1 MAKYIF
7 LFIWIVTFSVNAGER
22 GYYLFIWSNPE
33 GKEYFKEYRA
43 NERIYAVNKSCWNE
57 RAGNSIRIVYVDT
70 YPHGITDSLINS
82 FLAGNNK
89 SIINIRLSLN
99 NFSDDQIPHGFDGM
113 LIINKK
119 NEEIEIFTIPVVG
132 ANYSYKDKFL
142 VNVHD
147 FELFDGKIC
156 NALMPIDSYF
166 SP

>member
-1 MAKYIF
+1 
-7 LFIWIVTFSVNAGER
+7 
-22 GYYLFIWSNPE
+22 
-33 GKEYFKEYRA
+33 
-43 NERIYAVNKSCWNE
+43 
-57 RAGNSIRIVYVDT
+57 
-70 YPHGITDSLINS
+70 
-82 FLAGNNK
+82 
-89 SIINIRLSLN
+89 
-99 NFSDDQIPHGFDGM
+99 M

-132 ANYSYKDKFL
+132 ANYSYKDKFF

>member
-1 MAKYIF
+1 
-7 LFIWIVTFSVNAGER
+7 
-22 GYYLFIWSNPE
+22 
-33 GKEYFKEYRA
+33 
-43 NERIYAVNKSCWNE
+43 
-57 RAGNSIRIVYVDT
+57 
-70 YPHGITDSLINS
+70 SLS
-82 FLAGNNK
+82 
-89 SIINIRLSLN
+89 
-99 NFSDDQIPHGFDGM
+99 NFSDDQILHGFDGM

-132 ANYSYKDKFL
+132 ANYSYKDKFF

>member
-1 MAKYIF
+1 MSEDIIYSYG
-7 LFIWIVTFSVNAGER
+7 VTQKGRN
-22 GYYLFIWSNPE
+22 I
-33 GKEYFKEYRA
+33 FKEYRA

-119 NEEIEIFTIPVVG
+119 MKR
-132 ANYSYKDKFL
+132 SRFL
-142 VNVHD
+142 
-147 FELFDGKIC
+147 LFQWLVLITHIKI
-156 NALMPIDSYF
+156 NF
-166 SP
+166 